1 MPRSA
6 SLRVASLPSLLA
18 TTMTIAAPCMLP
30 CTASA
35 EPGRAARRDD
45 GQHQAE
51 GNEHMSEGDA
61 HQAAG
66 DHLEA
71 ARAYA
76 KAFDAYA
83 ARSKRDAKETQAV
96 SLAVD
101 EYRLAQQDDPENVA
115 LLEEEAALLERF
127 ESHAEHAG
135 TMSDELSRLR
145 TGIAALHR
153 EEQRRKDADAEQR
166 RAARARSRRDMA
178 ILGSGVAGLAGGV
191 GLLGGG
197 IWMFGA
203 ADRRRDDQLAA
214 LDANEY
220 PNEADHRAALD
231 EWHERGRRIATGLVA
246 SGAVLTGVG
255 LGLTAWWAVRTSRA
269 RGASKRGVSMTV
281 PLLAPGHVGLST
293 IVRF

>member
-1 MPRSA
+1 VPRRA
-6 SLRVASLPSLLA
+6 SVRVASLPSLLA
-18 TTMTIAAPCMLP
+18 MTIAALGMVPCAWP
-30 CTASA
+30 AKAGGTDD
-35 EPGRAARRDD
+35 EQHRARAN
-45 GQHQAE
+45 A
-51 GNEHMSEGDA
+51 HMTEGDA

-66 DHLEA
+66 AHLEA

-101 EYRLAQQDDPENVA
+101 EFRLAQQEQPESLA

-127 ESHAEHAG
+127 QAHAEHAG
-135 TMSDELSRLR
+135 TMLDESSRLR
-145 TGIAALHR
+145 TGIEALRR
-153 EEQRRKDADAEQR
+153 EAQRHEDADAEQR
-166 RAARARSRRDMA
+166 RAARARSRRTMA

-191 GLLGGG
+191 ALLGGG
-197 IWMFGA
+197 VWTFAA
-203 ADRRRDDQLAA
+203 ADRRRDDQRSA

-231 EWHERGRRIATGLVA
+231 EWYQRGRRIATGLVV

-255 LGLTAWWAVRTSRA
+255 LGLTAWWAVRASQA
-269 RGASKRGVSMTV
+269 RGASKYRVSVIV
-281 PLLAPGHVGLST
+281 PMLAPGRVGLAT